1 MSRSFN
7 NNWINIHQYSSIFI
21 NIHQLGPI
29 QSIPDQWP
37 PLPTCGDAT
46 SDASDAERSLWSG
59 HLSVLG
65 EGRRQIL
72 GQPLE
77 KHAQIL
83 RMKSH
88 VWKLGLAKSGV
99 LSCFISPLFMRKA
112 FHIFH
117 AFSIFL
123 YCRSFWLQ
131 LLIITERKQT
141 AAEANGKIP
150 AQTTKVTGNLTQI
163 SSFRWCWFQPKH
175 IRLTGSA
182 IAGPCLGWK
191 MQKDILKPSNQVNL
205 NPSS

>member
-1 MSRSFN
+1 MTSTAHLWWR
-7 NNWINIHQYSSIFI
+7 HQRCQWCRKEPVKWSSVSARRRKTT
-21 NIHQLGPI
+21 NP
-29 QSIPDQWP
+29 WP
-37 PLPTCGDAT
+37 TPGKTCTDIEDEITCLKIG
-46 SDASDAERSLWSG
+46 ASDL
-59 HLSVLG
+59 
-65 EGRRQIL
+65 
-72 GQPLE
+72 P
-77 KHAQIL
+77 
-83 RMKSH
+83 
-88 VWKLGLAKSGV
+88 KSGV

-112 FHIFH
+112 SHIFH

-123 YCRSFWLQ
+123 YGRSFWLQ

-191 MQKDILKPSNQVNL
+191 MQKDILKPSNQVSL